1 MKKFFI
7 VFSVFASVSL
17 FLTPL
22 QAHAQDWIGTKD
34 CIVNGV
40 ATLKCI
46 PVVFS
51 NIVRGALMFAG
62 AVAIFLIIYGGIKLG
77 MSGGDQKQVQGARQ
91 ILTQAIIGLVLIL
104 SSFAIIFLIS
114 YLTGAKCITSFGTCQ

>member
-22 QAHAQDWIGTKD
+22 QAHAQDWGGCVDATTK
-34 CIVNGV
+34 I
-40 ATLKCI
+40 ASLKCLPI
-46 PVVFS
+46 VFS
-51 NIVRGALMFAG
+51 NVVRGALMFAG